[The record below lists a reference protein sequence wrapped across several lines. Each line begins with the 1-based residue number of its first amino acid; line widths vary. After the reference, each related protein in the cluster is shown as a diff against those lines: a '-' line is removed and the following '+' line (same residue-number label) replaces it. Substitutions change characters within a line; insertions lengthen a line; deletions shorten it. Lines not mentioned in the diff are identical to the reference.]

1 MVKRK
6 VIIKNKTLLELLE
19 PADVGDLIDL
29 QEISSVDSTFVDLL
43 IDSEK
48 EKAVAAR
55 IEEAKKRFKAET
67 DIEINKLTTQIESLK
82 KEQSS
87 ALTIKEQEVSK
98 KYTEQIAELK
108 SQKQTEIDCIFRQFP
123 TRVLGNCRPA
133 SKGAL
138 ANRAEG

>member
-1 MVKRK
+1 M
-6 VIIKNKTLLELLE
+6 
-19 PADVGDLIDL
+19 
-29 QEISSVDSTFVDLL
+29 L

-108 SQKQTEIDCIFRQFP
+108 SQKQTEIKY
-123 TRVLGNCRPA
+123 T
-133 SKGAL
+133 
-138 ANRAEG
+138 